1 MGSSKLPT
9 LRQNFSWTFI
19 GNAIYVAC
27 QWGML
32 VILAKLG
39 SPEMVGQFTLG
50 LSVTAPVVMFAG
62 LQLSAIQA
70 TDARREFAFTD
81 YLSLRVGM
89 VILAI
94 LTIIGI
100 TATTDYRWETSL
112 IILVLGLA
120 KCIES
125 ISDIFYGLLQ
135 QHERMDR
142 ISLSM
147 IMKGILSLFLF
158 TAGVFLTRGVLWGS
172 VGLVIAW
179 SIILV
184 GYDIYAGKILN
195 SPHSNRT
202 SAELKTSLLE
212 TIRLKWN
219 FKTQKRLIR
228 LALPLGFVMM
238 LISLNSNI
246 PRYVIERYWSEGELG
261 IFAALAYLMVA
272 ESMIVNALGQ
282 SVGPRLSKYYAAGN
296 RTAFQ
301 FLLFRLLGIGLLLG
315 GIGVLL
321 VLLAGRELLTLI
333 YNQDY
338 AEHVDLLVWLMV
350 ATSINNI
357 GSFLGNGMSAVRMFD
372 AQLPVFAIVTAVSAI
387 ASFYFIPGS
396 GLHGAVIAL
405 ILAAIAQVL
414 LSAGVIMYALH
425 KLPTSALTGDCELE
439 ESFKL

>member
-1 MGSSKLPT
+1 MRSSKLPT

-19 GNAIYVAC
+19 GNAIYAVC

-100 TATTDYRWETSL
+100 TVTTGYRWETSL
-112 IILVLGLA
+112 IILVIGLA

-125 ISDIFYGLLQ
+125 ISDVFYGLLQ

-142 ISLSM
+142 ISISM
-147 IMKGILSLFLF
+147 IMKGILSLFLLA
-158 TAGVFLTRGVLWGS
+158 AGVFLTKGVLWGG

-179 SIILV
+179 IIVLV

-195 SPHSNRT
+195 SRHNSST
-202 SAELKTSLLE
+202 SAGNKMSLLKTLRLE
-212 TIRLKWN
+212 WN
-219 FKTQKRLIR
+219 LKTQKRLIR

-246 PRYVIERYWSEGELG
+246 PRYVIERYWSEGDLG

-272 ESMIVNALGQ
+272 ESMVVNALGQ

-301 FLLFRLLGIGLLLG
+301 SLLFRLLGIGLLLG
-315 GIGVLL
+315 GAGVLL

-338 AEHVDLLVWLMV
+338 AQHVNLLLWLMV
-350 ATSINNI
+350 ATSINNV
-357 GSFLGNGMSAVRMFD
+357 GAFLGNGMSAVRMFD
-372 AQLPVFAIVTAVSAI
+372 AQLPVFAVVTAVSAI

-396 GLHGAVIAL
+396 GIYGAVIAL
-405 ILAAIAQVL
+405 ILAAITQVF
-414 LSAGVIMYALH
+414 LSAGVVGYALQ
-425 KLPTSALTGDCELE
+425 KLPISLPLEECELE
-439 ESFKL
+439 ESVKI

>member
-1 MGSSKLPT
+1 MESNKLLS
-9 LRQNFSWTFI
+9 LRQNFSWTFM
-19 GNAIYVAC
+19 GNAIYAAC

-70 TDARREFAFTD
+70 TDAKQEFMFTD
-81 YLSLRVGM
+81 YLSLRVLMVGLASLTLVGIIATTNYRWQTSL
-89 VILAI
+89 VILVI
-94 LTIIGI
+94 
-100 TATTDYRWETSL
+100 
-112 IILVLGLA
+112 GLA

-125 ISDIFYGLLQ
+125 LSDVFYGLLQ

-142 ISLSM
+142 ISISM
-147 IMKGILSLFLF
+147 IMRGVLSLFLLA
-158 TAGVFLTRGVLWGS
+158 AGVLLTKSVFWGG

-179 SIILV
+179 GIILV
-184 GYDIYAGKILN
+184 GYDIYAGKVLS
-195 SPHSNRT
+195 SPHDSRI
-202 SAELKTSLLE
+202 SGASETSLLK
-212 TIRLKWN
+212 TLRLGWN
-219 FKTQKRLIR
+219 LKTQRRLIR
-228 LALPLGFVMM
+228 LALPLGFAMM

-246 PRYVIERYWSEGELG
+246 PRYVIERYWSEGDLG

-272 ESMIVNALGQ
+272 ESMVVNALGQ

-296 RTAFQ
+296 RIAFQ
-301 FLLFRLLGIGLLLG
+301 SLLFRLLGIGLLLG
-315 GIGVLL
+315 GAGILL

-338 AEHVDLLVWLMV
+338 AKHVDLLMWLMV
-350 ATSINNI
+350 ATSIHNV
-357 GSFLGNGMSAVRMFD
+357 GAFLGNGMSAIRMFD
-372 AQLPVFAIVTAVSAI
+372 AQLPVFASVTGISAI

-396 GLHGAVIAL
+396 GMHGAVIAL

-414 LSAGVIMYALH
+414 LSAGVITYALH
-425 KLPTSALTGDCELE
+425 KLPTSPLLGDCELE
-439 ESFKL
+439 ESVKL